1 MASDLSKIIQDSF
14 TLTLNGLL
22 AKDAKILEIT
32 KAHIKDIE
40 NLQLLKVQSTFD
52 FTNFTSQL
60 SFIIPAKSC
69 SLIFNTMMGSPIDD
83 LSDEIDDDSEDAIG
97 EFVSNTSGTLTTSI
111 NSENLED
118 IGQAKFNIA
127 SKETISSSSLN
138 EIDKLYKYKIDLED
152 SELIIFILFDD
163 ELLPYL
169 EDTAAAEVTHHEE
182 EIIEEIEED
191 EKELEEVSST
201 QKDTSATKDVI
212 ENKEP
217 KETKTVKK
225 EINLKDKNKKI
236 IMIAGGV
243 LGVILILLL
252 IMYFIGIFDSEVIE
266 EKKPEDIK
274 KTKIVDP
281 NKVDVIKYK
290 TTKKVNFKASDINK
304 ERLNNKLLELTKY
317 KVLNQD
323 ELEAQ
328 KLAEK
333 NRLFELEKEKQLLA
347 FAKKNQE
354 EPLLVPQ
361 ETVKLKIIDKKTI
374 NKDITLKAE
383 TPTNNKGDKEI
394 IKPIEI
400 VSEPLKEE
408 KALKYV
414 VTNSL
419 KYSLFKSLV
428 QETNTTQARISICN
442 NDKGKT
448 TIYIGP
454 FETEELQSK
463 MIELM
468 NKNSIQINAENITE
482 ENFNLKCNLE

>member
-1 MASDLSKIIQDSF
+1 MASDLSKLIQDSF

-40 NLQLLKVQSTFD
+40 NKQLLKVQSTFE

-60 SFIIPAKSC
+60 SFILPSQSC

-97 EFVSNTSGTLTTSI
+97 EFVSNTSGTLSTSI

-127 SKETISSSSLN
+127 SKETIESASLN

-163 ELLPYL
+163 ALLPYI
-169 EDTAAAEVTHHEE
+169 EDTAASEVTHHEE
-182 EIIEEIEED
+182 EIVEKVEEVEEEPEKVD
-191 EKELEEVSST
+191 EIQKDIPLEKESIIKNEKS
-201 QKDTSATKDVI
+201 
-212 ENKEP
+212 
-217 KETKTVKK
+217 KETKIIEKK
-225 EINLKDKNKKI
+225 ATPKNKKI
-236 IMIAGGV
+236 MIIAGGTFA
-243 LGVILILLL
+243 LILILLF
-252 IMYFIGIFDSEVIE
+252 IMYLIGIFDTDVE
-266 EKKPEDIK
+266 EIKPENSA
-274 KTKIVDP
+274 KTKIIDP
-281 NKVDVIKYK
+281 NELDVIKYD
-290 TTKKVNFKASDINK
+290 TIKKVNFKSSEINK
-304 ERLNNKLLELTKY
+304 ERLNKKLLELTKY
-317 KVLNQD
+317 KVLSQ
-323 ELEAQ
+323 EEIEAQ

-347 FAKKNQE
+347 FSKKNQE
-354 EPLLVPQ
+354 EPLLIKQ
-361 ETVKLKIIDKKTI
+361 EDEKSKISDNKTNTMDSKTVVDKNNNAKSNNEVSNTI
-374 NKDITLKAE
+374 
-383 TPTNNKGDKEI
+383 EI
-394 IKPIEI
+394 IP
-400 VSEPLKEE
+400 SQTEE
-408 KALKYV
+408 VEESLKYV

-428 QETNTTQARISICN
+428 QKTNTTQARISICN
-442 NDKGKT
+442 DDKGKT

-454 FETEELQSK
+454 FETQKLQNK

-468 NKNSIQINAENITE
+468 KNNSIQINAENITE
-482 ENFNLKCNLE
+482 ANFNLKCNLE